1 MGYLTVEQDEVL
13 TVDREQMEL
22 VTNGLKAAREK
33 LRGRD
38 IGKIAQ
44 KVDRDSYTV
53 RAYLRGEV
61 RDLNTGLRILNY
73 CNGFIA
79 LNRNCEEQKD
89 KLVY

>member
-1 MGYLTVEQDEVL
+1 MVYSTVEQDEVL
-13 TVDREQMEL
+13 TVDQEQVGL
-22 VTNGLKAAREK
+22 VTNGLKAARAK
-33 LRGRD
+33 IRGRD
-38 IGKIAQ
+38 ILKIAQ
-44 KVDRDSYTV
+44 KVERDTYTV

-61 RDLNTGLRILNY
+61 RDINTGIKILNY